1 MIQDKLQGTKTEL
14 LDFQNPS
21 KEKFEE
27 QRKKLESSKT
37 QVEGYTDE
45 KVNLKRQMQ
54 EIRAS
59 SGTGLINLKNS
70 TRSLE
75 LSTYF
80 DNTAKRQ
87 EQPHK
92 RTQQSMRN
100 CENNSLKEQQ
110 SQQRQSSNISSSTQQ
125 QQSNSRYLHCV
136 VVIYCHLKT

>member
-87 EQPHK
+87 EQPHN
-92 RTQQSMRN
+92 RTHQSMWKR
-100 CENNSLKEQQ
+100 ENNSLRDQQ
-110 SQQRQSSNISSSTQQ
+110 SQQHQSSSISNSSSNTQKYQSSSNNITQQ
-125 QQSNSRYLHCV
+125 R
-136 VVIYCHLKT
+136 